1 MITINNNKMKDFKV
15 VVTFEVSDG
24 VLNMTLENESAIS
37 DFEIIGFM
45 ENLKKSLL
53 EDANTVNLR
62 ELDNLL
68 DNN

>member
-1 MITINNNKMKDFKV
+1 MKDFKV
-15 VVTFEVSDG
+15 VVTFEVTDG
-24 VLNMTLENESAIS
+24 LLNMTMENESAVS

-53 EDANTVNLR
+53 DENNTFNLQ

>member
-1 MITINNNKMKDFKV
+1 MKDFKV
-15 VVTFEVSDG
+15 VVTFEVADG
-24 VLNMTLENESAIS
+24 LLNMTLENESAIS